1 MRMIITTLTNSMT
14 VLQVYILDFMRVV
27 ASVSVVTMTML
38 VSGSISMSM
47 SLKYLPKSM
56 PFMSVSVP
64 VATDFNVDSFGM
76 VTVFDKFW
84 HIDFEVHTEKLYK
97 YVSSK
102 LT

>member
-1 MRMIITTLTNSMT
+1 MTTLTNSMT
-14 VLQVYILDFMRVV
+14 VLQVYVLDFMRVV

-38 VSGSISMSM
+38 VSGSISLSM
-47 SLKYLPKSM
+47 CLKYVPKPKSM

-64 VATDFNVDSFGM
+64 MATDFNVDSFGV

-84 HIDFEVHTEKLYK
+84 HIDSEVHTEKLYK